1 MPGIFGQFSGD
12 GSALPDY
19 VQGMGYDGGDNPAA
33 IQTLDTG
40 LGTPAS
46 TGSPAPSSPPTPPPG
61 PAMFAYGSTN
71 GGNQGGGGSGSGT
84 MIPDSMGGGSTTSAS
99 TGGETGGL
107 NPFNTMSPGSQN
119 AYSETQS
126 AFDTGGDVGSVTDDS
141 GGDDGTVAV
150 TDPDDALAAV
160 NAAFS
165 TGEQQAQQSFSGGD
179 SANGGNTQV
188 AGLFDWANPVNKA
201 LTGQQVQ
208 PPQQG
213 AAQGQPAGDGV
224 IADPA
229 SGQSGQSGQAIPQ
242 DQIDAQALKDSP
254 GTQPSPVTAA
264 PFVPPQIPAHA
275 DGGNMDDPNQ
285 DPVAPVAFDDGGMV
299 PNPETEGQGENSD
312 ATPGYEDNPQSD
324 PKGYL
329 LGGRGQGQGQ
339 GQGGHTP
346 QENALMTYASGAD
359 ALPPDQV
366 QALEQRVDPQGQMSP
381 AERRLYAV
389 ANAPQ
394 DMQHGMLQHYRKMQM
409 LATSYAAQAAQGTQQ
424 KPADAH
430 EFAKAATMAMQA
442 VPNGNDVSF
451 HALPSGK
458 MLINNRKIASG
469 GKQQPNQ
476 QGMAAGGAVKGYDDG
491 GAVTDDT
498 PEAAPDT
505 SAPQAEAAGMIG
517 DEGDQGQAGP
527 QGASGDDTTGSI
539 AAAPSGGQSDV
550 TSTDTGTL
558 PGGAPGPTHMPGGYS
573 TMQDVLNYLKKG
585 YNYLFKDPDPAKTMQ
600 SFKTSVSELPGPGG
614 SAQNPQTVTP
624 APAGDVTPPDPNQWA
639 QGGSD
644 VPMPRTSPHRSEA
657 DQIQGQLDQTEG
669 TAKTATDAGKVA
681 GLQNKLHDLQGWKP
695 VQTGSAA
702 ALADYDPKDVARANS
717 LFPTA
722 NTYGQKIRYLDQ
734 MKQQRENNKNQQAGL
749 QNKLTLAQNT
759 GANRLAV
766 QGLKNTGA
774 EDTQGLKNT
783 GATDVQGLKN
793 TGATDVQGLKN
804 TGATD
809 VQGLKNTDRDR
820 NVDAQD
826 ATRENVVGQ
835 QQTGANSRNANTVGG
850 RVEVG
855 QERNASQQDIENTR
869 QQGANTRQDSKNA
882 TQVQTTGMKTDAA
895 FKQAQYVQNQIN
907 ARAGAKAAQGAIAT
921 YFGQHHG
928 AKFTDPEVQK
938 QINTGAA
945 MAGIKP
951 QDFINATIKHDP
963 KTGQAFTLGPDGK
976 TPIPVQM
983 Q

>member
-107 NPFNTMSPGSQN
+107 NPFNTMSPGLQN

-299 PNPETEGQGENSD
+299 PE
-312 ATPGYEDNPQSD
+312 PGAAVPA
-324 PKGYL
+324 PP
-329 LGGRGQGQGQ
+329 QGQEQ
-339 GQGGHTP
+339 GQEQPQPQGQHTP

-527 QGASGDDTTGSI
+527 QGAPGDEIGPQNPNDPSS
-539 AAAPSGGQSDV
+539 AAEGGDISAAH
-550 TSTDTGTL
+550 
-558 PGGAPGPTHMPGGYS
+558 GAYGPQQGET
-573 TMQDVLNYLKKG
+573 TMQDVLGYLKKG
-585 YNYLFKDPDPAKTMQ
+585 YNYLFSAKEPTKELTK
-600 SFKTSVSELPGPGG
+600 FKEAVQQ
-614 SAQNPQTVTP
+614 QNNP
-624 APAGDVTPPDPNQWA
+624 
-639 QGGSD
+639 
-644 VPMPRTSPHRSEA
+644 
-657 DQIQGQLDQTEG
+657 
-669 TAKTATDAGKVA
+669 
-681 GLQNKLHDLQGWKP
+681 
-695 VQTGSAA
+695 
-702 ALADYDPKDVARANS
+702 
-717 LFPTA
+717 
-722 NTYGQKIRYLDQ
+722 
-734 MKQQRENNKNQQAGL
+734 
-749 QNKLTLAQNT
+749 QNT
-759 GANRLAV
+759 GAAQQQSSTPGPEIPPTPGTNNKPSRGAPIIGGVPAAGAGPTQGAPAGYKDTSQSPPIPTSGPKGVKMFPCRERAPIAARPTKFRVSLIRLKARLKQPPMPERWLVFRISFTTFRVGSRFRLAV
-766 QGLKNTGA
+766 RPRLRITTLRTWPGLTRCFRQLTPTGRKS
-774 EDTQGLKNT
+774 DTSTK
-783 GATDVQGLKN
+783 
-793 TGATDVQGLKN
+793 
-804 TGATD
+804 
-809 VQGLKNTDRDR
+809 
-820 NVDAQD
+820 
-826 ATRENVVGQ
+826 
-835 QQTGANSRNANTVGG
+835 
-850 RVEVG
+850 
-855 QERNASQQDIENTR
+855 
-869 QQGANTRQDSKNA
+869 
-882 TQVQTTGMKTDAA
+882 
-895 FKQAQYVQNQIN
+895 
-907 ARAGAKAAQGAIAT
+907 
-921 YFGQHHG
+921 
-928 AKFTDPEVQK
+928 
-938 QINTGAA
+938 
-945 MAGIKP
+945 
-951 QDFINATIKHDP
+951 
-963 KTGQAFTLGPDGK
+963 
-976 TPIPVQM
+976 
-983 Q
+983 